1 MYTKSYVFIY
11 LALAASL
18 FGADPGVGTWK
29 LNTAKS
35 HYPPGQSTPQELANV
50 VQQHGNEV
58 EVNLKGQGADG
69 MPISIRYTFPMDGG
83 SAKFTEGAPPAGTTL
98 VISKLKDKNSRDF
111 TTLRDGKEIQLSHVV
126 VTKHAM
132 TQTIK
137 GVDAQGK
144 PFEAVVTMD
153 KQ

>member
-1 MYTKSYVFIY
+1 MYKKSYAFLVFVF
-11 LALAASL
+11 ATSL

-35 HYPPGQSTPQELANV
+35 HYPPGQSTPKELVNV

-58 EVNLKGQGADG
+58 DVNLKGQGADG
-69 MPISIRYTFPMDGG
+69 MPISVRYTFPMDGG
-83 SAKFTEGAPPAGTTL
+83 SAKFTDGAPPAGMTL
-98 VISKLKDKNSRDF
+98 VVSKLKDKNSRDF
-111 TTLRDGKEIQLSHVV
+111 RTLRDGKEMQLSHVV
-126 VTKHAM
+126 VTNQAM

-137 GVDAQGK
+137 GMDAQGK
-144 PFEAVVTMD
+144 PFEAVITMD